1 MSFNDFIKN
10 DNKSIIWGLLQE
22 GGVFNDIPNNMFD
35 NVKRLFESS
44 ILSMKPEFDIFFDK
58 NDEGDDDYHK
68 KASDMIINSNKIVI
82 KKMIEEIKKFKHPNV
97 NQNLNMKLPIQ
108 QQYQMLHVSPRF
120 DMNPTR
126 DTNKIGSGSDSGS
139 GSGKKPKI
147 EEIYRADDLQKNRMS
162 DLEIRLKEKQQEMDL
177 MLNNKKPESI
187 DFSDSKLNDN
197 KLASDEMERLLA
209 EALSSRN
216 RELEIISMNTNDVSS
231 KVAEEWITGSTDPV
245 AKAVNASINIKRS
258 NDIKR
263 PIEKINTVPASIPKK
278 NVSFNE
284 NHNEEIMIPY
294 EKETNEKDTNDQEN
308 NNLSFLSKLKVKNA
322 ATDSP
327 THTISLDDYNVES
340 NDDNNYHNVGNVGNE
355 YYNNVADDHTDM
367 HMYTFENPRGATG
380 AGDYEKLYTTIQ
392 QMQNDI
398 DFVKKTQEKI
408 LELLQ
413 SK

>member
-44 ILSMKPEFDIFFDK
+44 ILSMKPEFDVFFDK
-58 NDEGDDDYHK
+58 NDEGDDDYDK
-68 KASDMIINSNKIVI
+68 KASDMIINSNKTVI

-97 NQNLNMKLPIQ
+97 NQNSNMKLPIQ
-108 QQYQMLHVSPRF
+108 QQPSQMLHVPPRF

-126 DTNKIGSGSDSGS
+126 DTNKIGSGSG
-139 GSGKKPKI
+139 GGKKPKI

-162 DLEIRLKEKQQEMDL
+162 ELEIRLKEKQQEMDL

-263 PIEKINTVPASIPKK
+263 PIEKINTAPASIPKK

-284 NHNEEIMIPY
+284 NHNEQITIPY
-294 EKETNEKDTNDQEN
+294 EKETNEKETNDNEN
-308 NNLSFLSKLKVKNA
+308 TNLSFLSKLKVKNPVA
-322 ATDSP
+322 DSQ
-327 THTISLDDYNVES
+327 THTISLDDYNAES
-340 NDDNNYHNVGNVGNE
+340 NDDNNYHSVGNDDD
-355 YYNNVADDHTDM
+355 NNAADDHIGM
-367 HMYTFENPRGATG
+367 RMYTIEKPRGATG
-380 AGDYEKLYTTIQ
+380 AGDYEKLYNTIQ

-398 DFVKKTQEKI
+398 DLVKKTQEQI